1 MKFFQ
6 DILLSPFS
14 GKNIIKKNYE
24 KKENIKKNSCYKTR
38 FFGWV
43 EDDQNFL
50 NMFSDSLD
58 FILSIKWR
66 KIVSSPDSTYLKNFF
81 FFFFPF

>member
-14 GKNIIKKNYE
+14 GKNIFIKKNYE

-38 FFGWV
+38 SFGWV
-43 EDDQNFL
+43 EDDQICFR
-50 NMFSDSLD
+50 
-58 FILSIKWR
+58 IAQK
-66 KIVSSPDSTYLKNFF
+66 
-81 FFFFPF
+81 